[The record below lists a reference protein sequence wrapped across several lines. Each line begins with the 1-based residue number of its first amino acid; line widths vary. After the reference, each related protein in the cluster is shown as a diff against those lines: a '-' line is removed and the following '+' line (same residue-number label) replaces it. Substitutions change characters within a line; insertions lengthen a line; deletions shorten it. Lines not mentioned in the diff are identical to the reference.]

1 MAFRAG
7 LSASRLAVRRAGAV
21 RGLASGEHEPPLKLF
36 GIPARYANATFVAA
50 SKAGTLPKVET
61 ELLAFQALLEKNA
74 KIKAYL
80 TSPVTARDDKVA
92 TIDKLFGGPKAPTFG
107 SKNLFTVMAANG
119 RVSEVD
125 KVVEAF
131 VALMKAKRKEVSVDI
146 TSAEALTKAQT
157 DKIAE
162 SLKGMLGG
170 GSASISTTVDP
181 SILGGLTVKIGDK
194 FLDLSVKSKVDA
206 VSRSLATA

>member
-50 SKAGTLPKVET
+50 SKAGKLPQVET
-61 ELLAFQALLEKNA
+61 ELLAFQALLAKNA
-74 KIKAYL
+74 KIAAFL
-80 TSPVTARDDKVA
+80 TNPVTAREAKVSA
-92 TIDKLFGGPKAPTFG
+92 IDKLFGGPKAPTFVT
-107 SKNLFTVMAANG
+107 KNLFTVMAANARLG
-119 RVSEVD
+119 DVD
-125 KVVEAF
+125 KVVEAY
-131 VALMKAKRKEVSVDI
+131 VAQMKAKRKEVSVDI
-146 TSAEALTKAQT
+146 TSAEPLTKAQET
-157 DKIAE
+157 KIAE

-206 VSRSLATA
+206 VSRALATA

>member
-21 RGLASGEHEPPLKLF
+21 RGMASEHDPPLKLF

-92 TIDKLFGGPKAPTFG
+92 TIDKLFGGPKAPTFV

-119 RVSEVD
+119 RVIQPPRGPLSGCYI
-125 KVVEAF
+125 
-131 VALMKAKRKEVSVDI
+131 KR
-146 TSAEALTKAQT
+146 
-157 DKIAE
+157 
-162 SLKGMLGG
+162 
-170 GSASISTTVDP
+170 
-181 SILGGLTVKIGDK
+181 
-194 FLDLSVKSKVDA
+194 
-206 VSRSLATA
+206 LA

>member
-1 MAFRAG
+1 MESAAERKARLKALRA
-7 LSASRLAVRRAGAV
+7 
-21 RGLASGEHEPPLKLF
+21 
-36 GIPARYANATFVAA
+36 
-50 SKAGTLPKVET
+50 
-61 ELLAFQALLEKNA
+61 
-74 KIKAYL
+74 
-80 TSPVTARDDKVA
+80 ARDDKVA
-92 TIDKLFGGPKAPTFG
+92 TIDKLFGGPKAPTFV

>member
-21 RGLASGEHEPPLKLF
+21 RGVASEHDPPLKLF

-92 TIDKLFGGPKAPTFG
+92 TIDKLFGGPKAPTFV

-131 VALMKAKRKEVSVDI
+131 VALMKAKRKEVSVSGVSVCFLCTLCSTRRPNRSVRAIVRDMCAS
-146 TSAEALTKAQT
+146 SACVCCA
-157 DKIAE
+157 
-162 SLKGMLGG
+162 
-170 GSASISTTVDP
+170 
-181 SILGGLTVKIGDK
+181 
-194 FLDLSVKSKVDA
+194 
-206 VSRSLATA
+206 

>member
-1 MAFRAG
+1 MEKWKRRRC
-7 LSASRLAVRRAGAV
+7 LTLRRLP
-21 RGLASGEHEPPLKLF
+21 S
-36 GIPARYANATFVAA
+36 
-50 SKAGTLPKVET
+50 LP
-61 ELLAFQALLEKNA
+61 
-74 KIKAYL
+74 I
-80 TSPVTARDDKVA
+80 
-92 TIDKLFGGPKAPTFG
+92 
-107 SKNLFTVMAANG
+107 
-119 RVSEVD
+119 
-125 KVVEAF
+125 
-131 VALMKAKRKEVSVDI
+131 
-146 TSAEALTKAQT
+146 